1 MLHSVLHYVKINH
14 RLKERRKSVTFMA
27 VSKYKKRVMIT
38 LPEKQAEWL
47 ASFTKSRGIT
57 PSKYISWLLYYKAD
71 EMLRLLKVDE
81 TNIYTEEEL
90 REIAQAKWIDN

>member
-1 MLHSVLHYVKINH
+1 
-14 RLKERRKSVTFMA
+14 MA

-38 LPEKQAEWL
+38 LPVKQAEWL
-47 ASFTKSRGIT
+47 AAFTRSRDIT

-81 TNIYTEEEL
+81 TNIFTEKEL
-90 REIAQAKWIDN
+90 QEIAQTKWLDDSM